1 MSGSSDYCLKWNDHH
16 NVFFSTAEELCG
28 SNILCDVSLSAGDKI
43 FQAHKLV
50 LSVCS
55 PYFKRV
61 FAVSDRSVNTII
73 HMKNVD
79 SRHLELILAYMYRG
93 ELTLKQTELVQFL
106 ATAKDLQV
114 KGLSEMDQVE
124 AATDLKQEY
133 RKENLQPE
141 NLKRKPDP
149 AHHPTDLHKQNTKHL
164 KTETTSY
171 HHHPSPIPM
180 LHPLHQLAPPHH
192 MQQLGAVL
200 TAAHQLRVGNSG
212 SPDSP
217 QPPPASPPNISGPVN
232 LRRPSNK
239 KTDGGDVDVVGGGS
253 VGEGGPLLVDEH
265 IIPEDDDLS
274 NLSMGDVQA
283 VKYEESELSESQDLT
298 KQTSTNLTKAK
309 RLTSGAGITNTKIPP
324 VQGSTKPFQ
333 CGMCEMAFDQKWLLK
348 RHYRTHTKE
357 RPFRCMLCMKNFS
370 LKDSCVRHIRNVHRE
385 EIYGGATVS
394 DISSSYCQYDE
405 SGGSIHDKDD
415 LEIEMGSNEAL
426 AVAM

>member
-1 MSGSSDYCLKWNDHH
+1 MSGNGDYCLKWNDHH

-93 ELTLKQTELVQFL
+93 ELTLKQSELIQFL

-124 AATDLKQEY
+124 AAADLKQDY

-149 AHHPTDLHKQNTKHL
+149 HPTDLHKPNQKHL
-164 KTETTSY
+164 KTETTSSY
-171 HHHPSPIPM
+171 HHPSPIPM

-192 MQQLGAVL
+192 LQQL
-200 TAAHQLRVGNSG
+200 AHQLRDCVGKA
-212 SPDSP
+212 PDSP
-217 QPPPASPPNISGPVN
+217 QLPPASPTNMSAPVN

-239 KTDGGDVDVVGGGS
+239 KTEGDDVDVVGDRGG
-253 VGEGGPLLVDEH
+253 GEGGGPLLVDEH
-265 IIPEDDDLS
+265 VIPEDDDLS
-274 NLSMGDVQA
+274 NLSMGDVQN

-309 RLTSGAGITNTKIPP
+309 QRLTSGPGISNTKIPP
-324 VQGSTKPFQ
+324 VQASTKPFQ

-385 EIYGGATVS
+385 EIYGGASVS

-415 LEIEMGSNEAL
+415 LEIEMGGNEAL